1 MTDKTIKNCIDKDR
15 KIIDDPMISSQSRR
29 HIEEELKQLERYHE
43 RHPDDEHCPTPLE
56 LFCDENPSAI
66 ECKIFDV

>member
-1 MTDKTIKNCIDKDR
+1 MSDKTIKNHIEQDR

-29 HIEEELKQLERYHE
+29 HIEEELEQLERYHE
-43 RHPDDEHCPTPLE
+43 RHPEDEHDPTPLE
-56 LFCDENPSAI
+56 LYCDDNPDAI

>member
-1 MTDKTIKNCIDKDR
+1 MSNNTIKNHIEKDR
-15 KIIDDPMISSQSRR
+15 KIIGDPMISSQSRR

-43 RHPDDEHCPTPLE
+43 RHPDDEHYPTTLE
-56 LFCDENPSAI
+56 LFCDENPSAN